1 VRRPARGRRK
11 WRARAILVL
20 WATLAATTFPASPPL
35 EAQAGRPLSG
45 YYLNALVA
53 TGESELVEPGV
64 LSFQRI
70 RLAALLRWEGLAI
83 AAAYEQR
90 FTARLDGAR
99 PGPWPS
105 GAARHGPWSG
115 GADRAGPW
123 PGGAGVERGWLP
135 LDGPLLERGR
145 ISWTH
150 GLDRLSVAFD
160 LGEGARVTVG
170 RQPISWATTLYL
182 TPTDPFVPFDPADP
196 FREFRA
202 GVDAARVVV
211 ATGPLSQVEAVV
223 RIAAGVDGD
232 ETVTALARVQRL
244 VGEVEVTAW
253 GGAVHGDPAVA
264 LGLTGSAGGW
274 ALRGAGVARS
284 TGAGGVVRFALGVD
298 RRFAL
303 AGRDLRLLLEYQRDG
318 YGASGPDQLV
328 PVAGSVERLRGEL
341 QTLARDAMA
350 ANASWQ
356 IHPLV
361 EVGTFAL
368 VNLGDGSALLAPV
381 VTRSLGDETSLRLGG
396 VLGTGPGARRADG
409 ATSPVPRSE
418 HGGLPPAGFAAL
430 TWYF

>member
-1 VRRPARGRRK
+1 M
-11 WRARAILVL
+11 LVL
-20 WATLAATTFPASPPL
+20 WATLAATTLPASPPL
-35 EAQAGRPLSG
+35 EAQAGRRLSG

-53 TGESELVEPGV
+53 TGESELAEPGG

-83 AAAYEQR
+83 AAAYEQG
-90 FTARLDGAR
+90 FTVRL
-99 PGPWPS
+99 S
-105 GAARHGPWSG
+105 GAARHGPGSG
-115 GADRAGPW
+115 GAARPGTGSGAEARSGPW
-123 PGGAGVERGWLP
+123 SGGAGVESGWLP
-135 LDGPLLERGR
+135 LRGSLLERGR
-145 ISWTH
+145 IGWTH

-160 LGEGARVTVG
+160 LGERARVTVG
-170 RQPISWATTLYL
+170 RQAISWATTLYL

-211 ATGPLSQVEAVV
+211 ATGPLSQVEGVV
-223 RIAAGVDGD
+223 RIAAGADGD
-232 ETVTALARVQRL
+232 ESVTALARVQRM
-244 VGEVEVTAW
+244 VGEVEVTGW
-253 GGAVHGDPAVA
+253 GGALHGDPAVA
-264 LGLTGSAGGW
+264 LGLTGSAAGW

-284 TGAGGVVRFALGVD
+284 TGAGGVIRFALGVD
-298 RRFAL
+298 RRIAL
-303 AGRDLRLLLEYQRDG
+303 AGRDLSLLIEYQRDG

-328 PVAGSVERLRGEL
+328 PVAGSAERRRGEL

-368 VNLGDGSALLAPV
+368 VNLGDGSALLVPV

-396 VLGTGPGARRADG
+396 VLGTGPGPWRAGG
-409 ATSPVPRSE
+409 ATGPVPRSE
-418 HGGLPPAGFAAL
+418 HGGIPPAGFAAVS
-430 TWYF
+430 WYF